1 MRLKGDLNSDI
12 GSKPLLKMTAALNGT
27 IGPSYESDICSS
39 KLKITQDGKT
49 VCPPQKGPVEMSYD
63 VIIAYPFMKKGNYT
77 VHVQM
82 FATNGTRITD
92 FEGSVWINGEAD
104 GDEDGWSLN

>member
-1 MRLKGDLNSDI
+1 
-12 GSKPLLKMTAALNGT
+12 
-27 IGPSYESDICSS
+27 
-39 KLKITQDGKT
+39 
-49 VCPPQKGPVEMSYD
+49 MSYD